1 MLFFYQPILGG
12 TIMESLFIK
21 LAKYPI
27 IETERLV
34 LRPVTLDD
42 AEAMFEYASNQEN
55 TRYPFPPVLVIGDV
69 GLVCC
74 F

>member
-12 TIMESLFIK
+12 TIVESLFIA
-21 LAKYPI
+21 LARHPV

-42 AEAMFEYASNQEN
+42 AEAMFEYASDKEN
-55 TRYPFPPVLVIGDV
+55 TRYTFPTNQSL
-69 GLVCC
+69 
-74 F
+74 

>member
-1 MLFFYQPILGG
+1 
-12 TIMESLFIK
+12 MESLFIK

-55 TRYPFPPVLVIGDV
+55 TRYHFPDTIKV
-69 GLVCC
+69 
-74 F
+74 

>member
-1 MLFFYQPILGG
+1 
-12 TIMESLFIK
+12 MESLFIK

-42 AEAMFEYASNQEN
+42 AEAMFEYCFKPGKYALHFPDQSKSGGNQE
-55 TRYPFPPVLVIGDV
+55 
-69 GLVCC
+69 
-74 F
+74 

>member
-21 LAKYPI
+21 LARYPI
-27 IETERLV
+27 IETECLV

-42 AEAMFEYASNQEN
+42 AEAMF
-55 TRYPFPPVLVIGDV
+55 
-69 GLVCC
+69 
-74 F
+74 

>member
-12 TIMESLFIK
+12 EIMESLFIK
-21 LAKYPI
+21 LAKHLV

-42 AEAMFEYASNQEN
+42 AEAMFEYASKFRKIHATLLQ
-55 TRYPFPPVLVIGDV
+55 PIKV
-69 GLVCC
+69 
-74 F
+74 